1 MARKRAP
8 GGGRKPKGAA
18 PMRSQLTIRMPDDL
32 RAELEAAARKRGHN
46 LTDEL
51 LWRLRLSFAKEREQR
66 RDPAMRALTFLIGEL
81 AENIHLGLRIFRMKW
96 HKNPFMFQALKL
108 GTTKM
113 LDAIA
118 PPGEIESPYKDMP
131 KASGKSADS
140 INRSLQNIANRLRTP
155 EDAAQEAADTVLR
168 QLFDTRLRAE
178 NVSTIR
184 AVVDRFPD
192 EPFYRMIA
200 DEIER
205 GHYGMSAVLRD
216 LEIEEA
222 KEPKL

>member
-32 RAELEAAARKRGHN
+32 RTELEAAARKRGHN

-81 AENIHLGLRIFRMKW
+81 AENVHLGLRSFRTKW

-108 GTTKM
+108 GTTKL

-118 PPGEIESPYKDMP
+118 PPGEIESPYNDMA
-131 KASGKSADS
+131 KASPKSAE
-140 INRSLQNIANRLRTP
+140 SLQKMANRLRTP
-155 EDAAQEAADTVLR
+155 EDAAQECADMLLR
-168 QLFDTRLRAE
+168 QLFDPRLRAK

-184 AVVDRFPD
+184 AVVDKFPD
-192 EPFYRMIA
+192 DPFFRMIA

-205 GHYGMSAVLRD
+205 EHYGMSAALHD
-216 LEIEEA
+216 LGIEEA